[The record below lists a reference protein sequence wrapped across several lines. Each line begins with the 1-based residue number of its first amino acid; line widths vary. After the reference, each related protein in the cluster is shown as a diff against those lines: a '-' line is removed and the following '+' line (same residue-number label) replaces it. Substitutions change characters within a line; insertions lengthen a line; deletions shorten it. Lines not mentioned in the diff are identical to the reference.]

1 MRLGILCI
9 GRMKSGPE
17 RELFARY
24 AKRIGTM
31 RNLGLDG
38 LDVRELDESPVRD
51 IAARITAE
59 GDALLSVL
67 TPEATVA
74 AFDERG
80 EAASSLDFARFHRA
94 RARRR
99 TQNPMVCDRRR
110 GGARSA
116 SSRAGAGGV

>member
-38 LDVRELDESPVRD
+38 LDVRELDESPIRD
-51 IAARITAE
+51 IAARITSE

-74 AFDERG
+74 A
-80 EAASSLDFARFHRA
+80 L
-94 RARRR
+94 RR
-99 TQNPMVCDRRR
+99 TRR
-110 GGARSA
+110 GRQQFGFRPI
-116 SSRAGAGGV
+116 SSRASETPGAKSYGL

>member
-51 IAARITAE
+51 IAARITVGGRRAALGVDAR
-59 GDALLSVL
+59 GDG
-67 TPEATVA
+67 
-74 AFDERG
+74 RG
-80 EAASSLDFARFHRA
+80 LR
-94 RARRR
+94 
-99 TQNPMVCDRRR
+99 
-110 GGARSA
+110 
-116 SSRAGAGGV
+116 